1 MSLRTINQVRSTDD
15 GSPRRSSVASV
26 TVHTLH
32 KQHVLTRMSG
42 VDHVAVEVMES
53 LAPGEVVL
61 RLNPPVLDKRQLM
74 FVVTGNFD
82 TFLY

>member
-1 MSLRTINQVRSTDD
+1 MRLRSINQVRATDD

-32 KQHVLTRMSG
+32 KQHVITRMSG
-42 VDHVAVEVMES
+42 VDHETADVMES
-53 LAPGEVVL
+53 LVPGGVVL

-74 FVVTGNFD
+74 FVVTGNFE

>member
-1 MSLRTINQVRSTDD
+1 MRSTDD

-42 VDHVAVEVMES
+42 VDQVTAEVMES
-53 LAPGEVVL
+53 LAPGVVVL

>member
-1 MSLRTINQVRSTDD
+1 MRATDD

-32 KQHVLTRMSG
+32 KQHLLTRLTG
-42 VDHVAVEVMES
+42 VDRVTAEVRES

-74 FVVTGNFD
+74 FVVTGNSD
-82 TFLY
+82 TFV